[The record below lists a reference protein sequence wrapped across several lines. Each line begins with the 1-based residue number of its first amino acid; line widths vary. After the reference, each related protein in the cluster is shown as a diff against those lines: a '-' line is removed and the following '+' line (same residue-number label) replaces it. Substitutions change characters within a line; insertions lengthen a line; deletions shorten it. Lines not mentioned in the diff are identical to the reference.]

1 MVIFMAKKLLLI
13 IMMIITINVVLYSI
27 KDEQTETVF
36 NETDLNFETSQKY
49 ILDLSNSNIT
59 TKNIEMLLSNISD
72 YKVTIYPYINK
83 LYQNKLIILTNG
95 FDFIYDDIETNIN
108 KFVSYYTSNLKKIG
122 LYAEI
127 EKTITNGVKI
137 DSLSAYLL
145 QEELINLKMQ
155 YPSITYK
162 LAS

>member
-1 MVIFMAKKLLLI
+1 MAKKLLLI

-155 YPSITYK
+155 YPSVTYK